1 MKVYLDA
8 CCLNRPFDDQSQ
20 PRIHLETEAIL
31 LVLEKIHRREWQW
44 VASDA
49 LFFEINQ
56 NPDAENRQR
65 VRALLSDARE
75 VVGINDD
82 VLSRAEYF
90 EQSGLD
96 VYDALHLAIAELSS
110 VDVLLT
116 TDDRFIK
123 LVQREESLTT
133 LQVANPVRWLE
144 EVLLDE

>member
-8 CCLNRPFDDQSQ
+8 CCLNRPFDEQSQ
-20 PRIHLETEAIL
+20 PRVRLETEAIL
-31 LVLEKIHRREWQW
+31 LVLEKIYQREWLW

-56 NPDAENRQR
+56 NPDVENRQR
-65 VRALLSDARE
+65 VRSLLSHAHE
-75 VVGINDD
+75 VVGINPEA
-82 VLSRAEYF
+82 LSRAERF
-90 EQSGLD
+90 EQSGLNA
-96 VYDALHLAIAELSS
+96 YDALHLALAELSA

-123 LVQREESLTT
+123 LVQRENLTV
-133 LQVANPVRWLE
+133 LRVVNPVRWLE

>member
-20 PRIHLETEAIL
+20 PRVRLETEAIL
-31 LVLEKIHRREWQW
+31 LVLEKFHQSEWQW

-49 LFFEINQ
+49 LLFEVSQ

-65 VRALLSDARE
+65 ARSLLSGAHE
-75 VVGINDD
+75 QIAINDD
-82 VLSRAEYF
+82 VLSRAEQF
-90 EQSGLD
+90 EQAGLD
-96 VYDALHLAIAELSS
+96 AYDALHLALAELS
-110 VDVLLT
+110 VADVLLT

-123 LVQREESLTT
+123 LVQRENLTT
-133 LQVANPVRWLE
+133 LRVANPVRWLE